1 MACPV
6 CGLRRLV
13 LVVVVLAGS
22 CLGSLVAGIVAIQ
35 VSRNK
40 SPPLQPPAAP
50 APTPSPISCRSF
62 HPPCSDPD
70 GVQIDLRLWHPDQA
84 PFRVDLLL
92 ATVSAGFSTP
102 AASSTASDFT
112 APSQQSSALESH
124 LYHDGSF
131 PGFCS
136 TELPPPGIPVTA
148 TSSTSSDVST

>member
-6 CGLRRLV
+6 CGLRRMA

-22 CLGSLVAGIVAIQ
+22 CLGSLVVGVVATQ

-40 SPPLQPPAAP
+40 SPPPQPSAAP
-50 APTPSPISCRSF
+50 APTPSPVSCRSF
-62 HPPCSDPD
+62 DPPRLDPD

-92 ATVSAGFSTP
+92 ATVLAGFSTP
-102 AASSTASDFT
+102 AASSAASDFT
-112 APSQQSSALESH
+112 ARHNNPRLWSSH

-131 PGFCS
+131 VGFCL
-136 TELPPPGIPVTA
+136 TELPPLGIPVTA
-148 TSSTSSDVST
+148 TLSTSGDVSN